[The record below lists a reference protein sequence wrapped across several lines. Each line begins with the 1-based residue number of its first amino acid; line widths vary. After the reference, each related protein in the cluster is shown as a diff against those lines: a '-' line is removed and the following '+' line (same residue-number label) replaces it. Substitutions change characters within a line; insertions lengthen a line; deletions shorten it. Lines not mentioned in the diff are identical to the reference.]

1 MSIEYIEYTI
11 RDLSQSPS
19 PLQQFRDPRNFTKPL
34 VGWGL
39 ERLRSNPM
47 SRLDDPAVIL
57 AIIDNEIIG
66 RLGAFASSTV
76 YEGRR
81 IDTLALSGF
90 DLDETYIKTGAGGVI
105 LLRALHWKR
114 PLSVCGGPSANLQ
127 RVYERAGFLPLGPLK
142 RYIYFFSAYG
152 IVHRYVHHKQMAV
165 IAAGILQLALRGYYR
180 LRSLRLPG
188 SVLGAR
194 VEFVRT
200 RELSSRVIE
209 LSESFAVNHFTQP
222 VDVINWAI
230 DRNQLAA
237 FEIHVGG
244 RPVGYYLLRMSSMA
258 PDIRLRTPRLA
269 LATLLDYYVD
279 DSLPELKALL
289 LRHAVEFLGGQK
301 VDAFEL
307 QLHDEKFEAICKTA
321 GLVQIGGAKVYFRPL
336 RRGDGSAK
344 IWRLTLAAGD
354 VLIA

>member
-90 DLDETYIKTGAGGVI
+90 DLDETYIQTGAGGVI

-127 RVYERAGFLPLGPLK
+127 RN
-142 RYIYFFSAYG
+142 
-152 IVHRYVHHKQMAV
+152 
-165 IAAGILQLALRGYYR
+165 
-180 LRSLRLPG
+180 
-188 SVLGAR
+188 GAD
-194 VEFVRT
+194 E
-200 RELSSRVIE
+200 
-209 LSESFAVNHFTQP
+209 A
-222 VDVINWAI
+222 
-230 DRNQLAA
+230 
-237 FEIHVGG
+237 
-244 RPVGYYLLRMSSMA
+244 
-258 PDIRLRTPRLA
+258 IRLFNTGSA
-269 LATLLDYYVD
+269 EVGVKDWGYDYYIWGKP
-279 DSLPELKALL
+279 SPAS
-289 LRHAVEFLGGQK
+289 VEVGPADRRPLSDPRRDG
-301 VDAFEL
+301 
-307 QLHDEKFEAICKTA
+307 A
-321 GLVQIGGAKVYFRPL
+321 GLAR
-336 RRGDGSAK
+336 
-344 IWRLTLAAGD
+344 
-354 VLIA
+354 